1 MYHPIFSLPRYAAYL
16 LSLPFSSSCSACGPV
31 FYVPSSMIHYCASEP
46 ICFQNTSSCWIL
58 RTDLLIQKR
67 TRSFGHQPLQQRE
80 RSQWRLG
87 VDARLKICPI
97 RRSGALCFYA
107 LPVIRIDR
115 CCLLLHEQIF
125 KEIMKDAQPVDFDS
139 SRTAWYSNMSCN
151 QCRRRVGLRTHDD
164 LAKNKAIEYHELNV
178 AAAVRACA

>member
-1 MYHPIFSLPRYAAYL
+1 L
-16 LSLPFSSSCSACGPV
+16 LSEHIKLLDPPDRLVDTETNEVVWSSA
-31 FYVPSSMIHYCASEP
+31 PSTEGEKPME
-46 ICFQNTSSCWIL
+46 
-58 RTDLLIQKR
+58 
-67 TRSFGHQPLQQRE
+67 
-80 RSQWRLG
+80 
-87 VDARLKICPI
+87 
-97 RRSGALCFYA
+97 
-107 LPVIRIDR
+107 
-115 CCLLLHEQIF
+115 IF